1 MNTNTE
7 FIKILTA
14 LSPKEFIGLAQFFNV
29 KILTEQ
35 VDPETKA
42 AIPRNA
48 EEILLDILGQYDTL
62 GRSRRR
68 ELVRTLRRMHRE

>member
-1 MNTNTE
+1 MNTNKE
-7 FIKILTA
+7 FAKILTTI
-14 LSPKEFIGLAQFFNV
+14 SPKEFIGLAQFFNV

-48 EEILLDILGQYDTL
+48 EDILLDILERYDSL
-62 GRSRRR
+62 GRSKRR